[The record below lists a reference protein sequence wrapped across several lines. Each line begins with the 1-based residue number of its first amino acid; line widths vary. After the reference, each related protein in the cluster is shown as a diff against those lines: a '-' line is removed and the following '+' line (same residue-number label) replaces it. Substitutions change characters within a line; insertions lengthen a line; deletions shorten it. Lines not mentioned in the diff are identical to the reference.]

1 MKQFSKTALI
11 IGAGPAGLTAAYE
24 LLTNTDIKPVIIEA
38 TNEIGGISATH
49 KYKGNRIDIGGHRFY
64 SKDESILKWW
74 MDFLPVQGKPSIDDI
89 LLKRD
94 RSHLFDPKGNDPEL
108 IDQVMLVRPRL
119 SRIFF
124 HDNLFDY
131 PLKPSFA
138 TFSKLG
144 IGLTSQIG
152 FDYLVNRLHPINPEK
167 NLEDFFINRFGN
179 KLYETFFK
187 YYTEKVWGIPC
198 KEISKEWGSQR
209 VKGVSISELLRH
221 ALSKKNRNTDSV
233 ETSLIS
239 QFYYPKLGPGQ
250 LWEEVAKRIVHLGGE
265 IFKNTCVKEINVSES
280 IVKTVSVITND
291 KTTDFAPDYLF
302 SSMPIKDLITAITPA
317 VPADIRSVS
326 DNLVY
331 RDFIMTGILAKTMK
345 QGTTGA
351 AFPNVKLLTDTWIY
365 IQENE
370 MISGRL
376 QIYNNWSPY
385 MVANR
390 NTVWIGLEFFCNEG
404 DSFWKKTD
412 SEIIA
417 LASKELTKMNLL
429 SDSDILDGTCI
440 RVKKAYPAY
449 WGSYKQLGS
458 VKNYLCDISNL
469 FCIGRNG
476 LHRYNNMDH
485 SMLTAIASVNSLN
498 DNSISKEDIWKI
510 NADDEYGEE
519 K

>member
-1 MKQFSKTALI
+1 
-11 IGAGPAGLTAAYE
+11 
-24 LLTNTDIKPVIIEA
+24 
-38 TNEIGGISATH
+38 
-49 KYKGNRIDIGGHRFY
+49 
-64 SKDESILKWW
+64 
-74 MDFLPVQGKPSIDDI
+74 
-89 LLKRD
+89 
-94 RSHLFDPKGNDPEL
+94 
-108 IDQVMLVRPRL
+108 
-119 SRIFF
+119 
-124 HDNLFDY
+124 
-131 PLKPSFA
+131 
-138 TFSKLG
+138 
-144 IGLTSQIG
+144 
-152 FDYLVNRLHPINPEK
+152 
-167 NLEDFFINRFGN
+167 
-179 KLYETFFK
+179 
-187 YYTEKVWGIPC
+187 
-198 KEISKEWGSQR
+198 
-209 VKGVSISELLRH
+209 
-221 ALSKKNRNTDSV
+221 
-233 ETSLIS
+233 
-239 QFYYPKLGPGQ
+239 
-250 LWEEVAKRIVHLGGE
+250 
-265 IFKNTCVKEINVSES
+265 
-280 IVKTVSVITND
+280 
-291 KTTDFAPDYLF
+291 
-302 SSMPIKDLITAITPA
+302 
-317 VPADIRSVS
+317 
-326 DNLVY
+326 
-331 RDFIMTGILAKTMK
+331 MTGILAKTMK

-404 DSFWKKTD
+404 DTFWKKTD